1 MLALPAVLV
10 LLKVVDPKLVLVMVA
25 VPAVLELEKVVTALR
40 PLLAITALPAV
51 LLLLN
56 ANIDMDVRKKLGAF
70 EELLMMPAPT
80 ISNLAPL
87 LIAYE

>member
-10 LLKVVDPKLVLVMVA
+10 LLNVVDPKLVLVMVA
-25 VPAVLELEKVVTALR
+25 VPAVLELEKVVTALS

-56 ANIDMDVRKKLGAF
+56 ANIDMDVSKKLGAF

-87 LIAYE
+87 IDRI

>member
-10 LLKVVDPKLVLVMVA
+10 LLNVVDPIPVLVMVA
-25 VPAVLELEKVVTALR
+25 VPAVLELEKVVTALM

-56 ANIDMDVRKKLGAF
+56 ANIDMDVSEKLGAF

-80 ISNLAPL
+80 TSNLTPL
-87 LIAYE
+87 LIANE